1 MTAPASLG
9 PAATPED
16 LARRAEEACFAAWPA
31 PRQLLMDGWLLRFA
45 GGHTSRA
52 NSVNIVGPSREGAAG
67 KLAACD
73 ALYRAQGLRPI
84 LRLSS
89 AQPQADLAP
98 ALDAAGYGPPRDAS
112 LVLHADIGPSRHDAG
127 GATLAEGRP
136 DPAWRAAS
144 DAAAGLD
151 GAGAAWRERILD
163 SFAVPVAF
171 ASVAVAGEVAA
182 TALGAVHGGLVC
194 LNAVATDPRHRG
206 RGLAARAVSALLAWA
221 AERQGAT
228 GACLQVDAGNAPALA
243 LYGRLGFAAELS
255 RYHYRDAPRP

>member
-1 MTAPASLG
+1 MTAPDG
-9 PAATPED
+9 TGRPTATED
-16 LARRAEEACFAAWPA
+16 LVWRSEEACLAAWPA
-31 PRQLLMDGWLLRFA
+31 PRQVLMDGWLLRFA

-52 NSVNIVGPSREGAAG
+52 NSVNMVGPSRQGAAG

-73 ALYRAQGLRPI
+73 ALYRAQGLRPTI
-84 LRLSS
+84 RLSS
-89 AQPQADLAP
+89 ALSQLDLPP
-98 ALDAAGYGPPRDAS
+98 ALDAAGYGPPRGDS
-112 LVLHADIGPSRHDAG
+112 LVLFADLAPSRHDGAG
-127 GATLAEGRP
+127 VALAEGRP

-144 DAAAGLD
+144 DAVAGLD
-151 GAGAAWRERILD
+151 AAEAAWRARVLD

-171 ASVAVAGEVAA
+171 ASAEVAGQVAA

-206 RGLAARAVSALLAWA
+206 RGLAARVVSALLAWA
-221 AERQGAT
+221 VDRQGAT

-243 LYGRLGFAAELS
+243 LYGRLGFATELS